1 MKPVTD
7 KEKYE
12 LIEEKYS
19 ELKILFLS
27 EKDMNSVLK
36 KHIENL
42 NFQLEAQSGLLENFS
57 KTIGDLRFKLRNII
71 FTCE

>member
-36 KHIENL
+36 KHIE
-42 NFQLEAQSGLLENFS
+42 
-57 KTIGDLRFKLRNII
+57 I
-71 FTCE
+71 FN